1 MNKVSASSFFSKC
14 SKFKLDLKYAENH
27 SENGFCFWDNCI
39 RIGCVILY
47 LLRREYLLM
56 ALNVLRNRFKIFH
69 ITNRGYLVLN
79 ILPIDQRKWYR
90 FCGFDFNSVE
100 TRLPC
105 SFWKGNLKWDFLRIY
120 LTPFFADRSP
130 TNK

>member
-56 ALNVLRNRFKIFH
+56 ALNVLRKRFKIFH

-105 SFWKGNLKWDFLRIY
+105 SFWKGNLRRDFLDID
-120 LTPFFADRSP
+120 LTTFFGGRQLR
-130 TNK
+130 NK